1 MSLLAIK
8 EKTFNRCFV
17 SLFLITILGMAAFN
31 YSVNAFGVFS
41 MPSIKGYNDV
51 RFVENTRIYKTF
63 LIKNQ
68 KIDGLLLGSSRI
80 EESMRPLPAAW
91 PKMQTY
97 NMAMPGASIHEIQRN
112 LQHANA
118 ITPLKQVLIGLDF
131 FMFSAFMESASDF
144 SESYFAVDETDKKKS
159 DLYVL
164 RTYTN
169 ILLSSDA
176 LTKSKNTIRDSKKS
190 ITPSHEDNGMT
201 SIVAHTA
208 AVKNN
213 ADLYKVFDS
222 FEKSYFRKN
231 GFWLNGPNATFTTEG
246 KNGHS
251 TYDDYRALLDTVYRN
266 NIPASFVI
274 PPLHEYMLFGLDG
287 IGLWPAYLQWKQKI
301 TALNEEVAAQYQQ
314 TPRPLW
320 DFAVVNAMTREWLPE
335 DPRLTTPKNGMHWFW
350 DPAHVKPSFGD
361 EMQQRVF
368 VTQQQDIGTMLTQ
381 QNIAQHLQQQT
392 AALAQAQQEDAAVR
406 EHIKK
411 KLQSL
416 NVWQHISADIH

>member
-17 SLFLITILGMAAFN
+17 SLFLLTVLSMAAFN

-41 MPSIKGYNDV
+41 MPTIKGYNDV
-51 RFVENTRIYKTF
+51 RFVENARIYKTF

-68 KIDGLLLGSSRI
+68 SIDGLLLGSSRI

-91 PKMQTY
+91 PNMQTY
-97 NMAMPGASIHEIQRN
+97 NMAMPGASIHEIKRN
-112 LQHANA
+112 LQHANG

-144 SESYFAVDETDKKKS
+144 SEGYFSVDETGNKKS

-164 RTYTN
+164 RTYAN

-176 LTKSKNTIRDSKKS
+176 LEKSKKTIRDSKKQ

-201 SIVAHTA
+201 SIAAHTA

-246 KNGHS
+246 KNGTS
-251 TYDDYRALLDTVYRN
+251 TYQDFRALLDYVYRH

-287 IGLWPAYLQWKQKI
+287 IGLWPTYLQWKQKI
-301 TALNEEVAAQYQQ
+301 TAINEEVAAQHQQ
-314 TPRPLW
+314 APRPLW
-320 DFAVVNAMTREWLPE
+320 DFAVINDLTREWLPE
-335 DPRLTTPKNGMHWFW
+335 DPRLSAPKNGMHWFW
-350 DPAHVKPSFGD
+350 DPAHVKPAFGD
-361 EMQQRVF
+361 EIQQRVF
-368 VTQQQDIGTMLTQ
+368 VSGQQDIGTILSNS
-381 QNIAQHLQQQT
+381 NIAQHLQQQT
-392 AALAQAQQEDAAVR
+392 AALEQAKQEDAAVR
-406 EHIKK
+406 AHIEK
-411 KLQSL
+411 KLRSL
-416 NVWQHISADIH
+416 NVWQHIPANTH